1 MKIKMTALTDV
12 GRERTNN
19 EDSFLV
25 CPDLGGKKWEGTVGY
40 IPLADAG
47 AVAIVADGMG
57 GPVAGE
63 VASTLAIE
71 TVQKCFMENPIPELL
86 SDEAAESVLKA
97 FVNKANEALHSRID
111 SDPETIGM
119 GTTIVILWLLG
130 SSAHIAWCGD
140 SRCYVFHPKRGLRLL
155 TKDHSYVQEMVDR
168 GEITQDEAFNHPD
181 SNIITRGLGD
191 VDDSSEVETLTY
203 HVEEGDVFLLCS
215 DGLCGYCRDES
226 IEKVLSS
233 SWKDLE
239 KCQVS
244 LLQLALQAGGY
255 DNITISLLATTPD
268 TSDTGFWS
276 KCKHF
281 FRPSCN
287 Q

>member
-25 CPDLGGKKWEGTVGY
+25 CPDLGKQEWKETAGY
-40 IPLADAG
+40 IPLAEAG
-47 AVAIVADGMG
+47 ALAVVADGMG

-63 VASTLAIE
+63 VASALAID
-71 TVQKCFMENPIPELL
+71 TVQKYFMEGHLGERLPDDRIDSILT
-86 SDEAAESVLKA
+86 SS
-97 FVNKANEALHSRID
+97 VNKANEALHSRIN

-155 TKDHSYVQEMVDR
+155 TKDHSYVQQMVDR

-191 VDDSSEVETLTY
+191 VDVSSEVETLMY

-268 TSDTGFWS
+268 TSDTGFLS

-281 FRPSCN
+281 FHPSCN